1 MVYETNAIYDIEN
14 NKLDNDPVLG
24 QVVILKYGAFVTKC
38 MAVTGDDGEL
48 DLECIE
54 VLDTIVNVERY
65 ENNSWVT
72 LGLGNPWR
80 MISEGVLHD
89 GDLVRFL
96 DESGEISEQLSAGM
110 DDPNGIYIVG
120 KSSLKVEEDLSTFDD
135 LILEKYIKE
144 HQSDLEIDDDI
155 VDVFEDDDLDLEFI
169 SLSWFLDYIGKYSE
183 PLKIGKRLI
192 ESN

>member
-1 MVYETNAIYDIEN
+1 MLYETGVLYNIEN
-14 NKLDNDPVLG
+14 TKMDSDPVLG
-24 QVVILKYGAFVTKC
+24 QIVILRHGAFVTKC
-38 MAVTGDDGEL
+38 MAVTGEDGEL

-54 VLDTIVNVERY
+54 VIDTLVNIEKY
-65 ENNSWVT
+65 ENESWVS

-80 MISEGVLHD
+80 MISEGILHD

-96 DESGEISEQLSAGM
+96 DESGEISEQLTSDM

-135 LILEKYIKE
+135 LILERYLKE
-144 HQSDLEIDDDI
+144 NESELEIDD
-155 VDVFEDDDLDLEFI
+155 VDVFDDDDDLDLEFI

-183 PLKIGKRLI
+183 PLKVGKRLI

>member
-1 MVYETNAIYDIEN
+1 MIYETGVIYDIEN
-14 NKLDNDPVLG
+14 NKLDADPVLG
-24 QVVILKYGAFVTKC
+24 QVVILRHGAFVTKC
-38 MAVTGDDGEL
+38 MLVTGEDGEPE
-48 DLECIE
+48 LECIE
-54 VLDTIVNVERY
+54 VIDTLVNVERY
-65 ENNSWVT
+65 ENNSWVS

-80 MISEGVLHD
+80 MISENILKD

-96 DESGEISEQLSAGM
+96 DEQGEISEQLSADM

-135 LILEKYIKE
+135 FILEKYIKE
-144 HQSDLEIDDDI
+144 NNSELEIDETN
-155 VDVFEDDDLDLEFI
+155 VFEEDDDLDLEFI

-183 PLKIGKRLI
+183 PLKVGKRLI